1 MKSSKFFSILI
12 LEILIITTISL
23 SNGVAAPTTQT
34 YVEDF
39 EEGFKL
45 EIQVTGEL
53 QWPEQESQ
61 NINVTVIAHEMPLDV
76 AARIFITLISI
87 QVIQG
92 NQPIDL
98 KATTVNKALDAIN
111 QSITETITLD
121 PPPIDSFHLNVTI
134 IGSTE
139 IGGNQSPQKQVVVQF
154 PKEGSIIVLR
164 EELKPLI
171 QLYGFPDRTSFWLW
185 FRIFLVPLGIVT
197 LQFGFV
203 GAYLVIN
210 KTRRKQK

>member
-1 MKSSKFFSILI
+1 MNLNKSFSFLI
-12 LEILIITTISL
+12 LLVLFFGTINL
-23 SNGVAAPTTQT
+23 SKGVAAPTTQT
-34 YVEDF
+34 YIKDF
-39 EEGFKL
+39 EDGFQL

-61 NINVTVIAHEMPLDV
+61 AINVTVVAHEMPLDV

-87 QVIQG
+87 QIIQG
-92 NQPIDL
+92 NQAIDL
-98 KATTVNKALDAIN
+98 KAATINKALDAIN
-111 QSITETITLD
+111 QSITETITLN
-121 PPPIDSFHLNVTI
+121 PPPIDSFHLNITV
-134 IGSTE
+134 IGTTE

-185 FRIFLVPLGIVT
+185 FRIFLVPVGIIA

-203 GAYLVIN
+203 GTYFGV
-210 KTRRKQK
+210 KKMRRKRK

>member
-1 MKSSKFFSILI
+1 MNSNKSLSMLLLVLLFFGAMN
-12 LEILIITTISL
+12 ISL
-23 SNGVAAPTTQT
+23 GAAAPATQT
-34 YVEDF
+34 YIEDF
-39 EEGFKL
+39 DDGFQLK
-45 EIQVTGEL
+45 IQVTGEL
-53 QWPEQESQ
+53 QWPEQEPQ
-61 NINVTVIAHEMPLDV
+61 PINVTIIAHEMPLDV

-92 NQPIDL
+92 DQAIDL
-98 KATTVNKALDAIN
+98 KASTINKALDAIN
-111 QSITETITLD
+111 QSITETITLN
-121 PPPIDSFHLNVTI
+121 PPPVDSFHLNVTV

-139 IGGNQSPQKQVVVQF
+139 LGGNQSPQKQVVVQF

-185 FRIFLVPLGIVT
+185 FRIFLVPLGIIA

-203 GAYLVIN
+203 ATYVGLN
-210 KTRRKQK
+210 KMRRKQK